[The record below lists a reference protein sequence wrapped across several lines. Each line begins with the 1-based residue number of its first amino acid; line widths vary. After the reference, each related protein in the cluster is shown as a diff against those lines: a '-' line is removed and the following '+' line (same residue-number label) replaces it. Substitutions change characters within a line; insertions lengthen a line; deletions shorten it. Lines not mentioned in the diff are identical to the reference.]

1 MSYRHSVLIVT
12 RELPPSIG
20 PHPIRVAKLAKY
32 LPEFGWDPTI
42 LSVPTDHAVDRDEHM
57 AAELEGIPV
66 LRVPRLLARVAP
78 PATGAWRVEEGA
90 PTRATVPDKPGLKL
104 KNRFARAVLIPDSS
118 ILWAIPAARR
128 ATAIAHGFDAILT
141 TAPPFSTH
149 LIGNRVARSRRLP
162 WVAEYRDNWTVN
174 PLYARGGAAGWLNR
188 RLEERCLAAASAVV
202 VVSDAAAAEM
212 KQAFPGIASR
222 LHVARNGYDPDDL
235 PEPGPR
241 PAVFE
246 IAYAGSLAEAR
257 DPTPFFAALKDL
269 TAAFPEIRHAIRMR
283 LMGHV
288 VDWVVEAAESAIG
301 PEHVTFEGLLP
312 HREALAKAAGA
323 AVLLGI
329 TTRAEA
335 GGAGFTSKLFEYLGL
350 QRPVLML
357 APDGPARDLVLRS
370 GGGLVAD
377 PGDVPAIKV
386 AVKQL
391 FDEWSSNNERKG
403 DAKVLAGLT
412 RRATSQAVAAALD
425 AALEARQA
433 GKETSLGAADSPHV
447 SPGHQRED

>member
-1 MSYRHSVLIVT
+1 MSDRHRALIIS

-42 LSVPTDHAVDRDEHM
+42 LSVPTDHVVDRDEHM
-57 AAELEGIPV
+57 AAEMEGIPV
-66 LRVPRLLARVAP
+66 VRVPRLLARVAP
-78 PATGAWRVEEGA
+78 PAAAARTLE
-90 PTRATVPDKPGLKL
+90 ATTPAKAAVPDKPGLSL
-104 KNRFARAVLIPDSS
+104 RTRIARAVLIPDSS

-128 ATAIAHGFDAILT
+128 ATAIAGGFDAVLT

-149 LIGNRVARSRRLP
+149 LIGNRVARSCGLP

-174 PLYARGGAAGWLNR
+174 PLYERGGAAGWLNR
-188 RLEERCLAAASAVV
+188 RLEKRCLAAASAVV

-212 KQAFPGIASR
+212 QEAFPGISSR

-241 PAVFE
+241 PALFE
-246 IAYAGSLAEAR
+246 IAYAGSLDERR
-257 DPTPFFAALKDL
+257 DPRPFFAALARL
-269 TAAFPEIRHAIRMR
+269 TAEFPEMRDAVRLR

-288 VDWVVEAAESAIG
+288 ADWVVQGAGTAIG
-301 PEHVTFEGLLP
+301 VERVTFDGLLP
-312 HREALAKAAGA
+312 HREALARAARA

-329 TTRAEA
+329 TTQAEA

-357 APDGPARDLVLRS
+357 APAGPARDLVLRS

-377 PGDVPAIKV
+377 PRDVPAI
-386 AVKQL
+386 AAATKQL
-391 FDEWSSNNERKG
+391 FDEWAARSERHG
-403 DAKVLAGLT
+403 DQAVLAGLT
-412 RRATSQAVAAALD
+412 RRATAEAVAGALD
-425 AALEARQA
+425 AALAARPRHRA
-433 GKETSLGAADSPHV
+433 G
-447 SPGHQRED
+447 